1 MIFKFI
7 PNANYTIGGVLLRFD
22 EEGLLEI
29 DSTKDSLKLRTLLAL
44 EKDGKVKVVRK
55 KKKPVRK
62 AEEGK

>member
-22 EEGLLEI
+22 SDGLLEI
-29 DSTKDSLKLRTLLAL
+29 DHKKDSLKLRTLLAL